1 MKRVVVVVVVD
12 VEGAVEA
19 PAMTLTDPARPNSE
33 SGEVTVASEKDCLN
47 PFSVLAHATTYYLII
62 TLFLKPWV
70 NLLS

>member
-33 SGEVTVASEKDCLN
+33 SGEVSGSFPSTHSPL
-47 PFSVLAHATTYYLII
+47 VLAQYIFHQHQLRAIE
-62 TLFLKPWV
+62 FAA
-70 NLLS
+70 LLVHL